1 MYVAIIFEN
10 IAEEI
15 KEILLAILQETA
27 EGFEENDNGL
37 TAIFLKENYNEEEI
51 AEIAGTYKVLYKKET
66 ITSRN
71 WNALWESNFDPVIID
86 DFAGIRAAFHEPM
99 KNIQH
104 EIIITPKMSFG
115 TGHHATTYLM
125 IQQMRKTDFTHKSV
139 FDFGTGTGVL
149 AIMAHKLGASE
160 VVAND
165 IDEWSITNARENF
178 DHNNTQSI
186 QLLQSDTAEMDKSF
200 DIILANINRN
210 VLLENMPAL
219 AKQLKKEGH
228 LILSGILKEDVAA
241 ITKCCSEN
249 GLTFAEQSE
258 RNNWVCLAVR
268 KLMVDNP

>member
-1 MYVAIIFEN
+1 MYIAIIFEN
-10 IAEEI
+10 ISEEI

-27 EGFEENDNGL
+27 EGFEENGNGL

-51 AEIAGTYKVLYKKET
+51 AEIAAAYKVPYKKET
-66 ITSRN
+66 IASQN

-86 DFAGIRAAFHEPM
+86 HFAGIRASFHEPL
-99 KNIQH
+99 KNVQH

-125 IQQMRKTDFTHKSV
+125 MQQMGKTDFTHKSV

-149 AIMAHKLGASE
+149 AILAHKLGASE

-178 DHNNTQSI
+178 AHNNALSI
-186 QLLQSDTAEMDKSF
+186 QLLHSGSGEIGKNF

-210 VLLENMPAL
+210 VLLENMPVL
-219 AKQLKKEGH
+219 SQQLKKEGH
-228 LILSGILKEDVAA
+228 LIMSGILEADIAA

-249 GLTFAEQSE
+249 GLRLTEQSE
-258 RNNWVCLAVR
+258 KNKWVCLTAR
-268 KLMVDNP
+268 KLVVDNP